1 MNWHKLT
8 IHEVFDLLGTSQF
21 GITSVSAEERW
32 IEYGRNE
39 LDETKAK
46 SIWMVFLEQFKDVL
60 IVILLVAAFIS
71 YFVGDIIDTIVILII
86 VLLTTSLGLF
96 QQYRAENAIRLLK
109 KMSVPRSK
117 VLRNGV
123 QIFLPSTDLV
133 VGDIVF
139 LEVGNAVP
147 ADIRLIESTNLIV
160 DESALSGE
168 SNPVFKI
175 TQPINL
181 DTLSLGDKINMAFKG
196 TFITYGRGVGI
207 IIAVGMQ
214 TELGRIAKLL
224 QENELLTPLQQRMVV
239 FGKKITLL
247 VLFLCFV
254 FFFVGWYLGEDLST
268 LILTSISLAVAAIPE
283 ALPSVITI
291 SLALAARKMI
301 RFNCLIRRLP
311 AVETLGSV
319 KFICT
324 DKTGTL
330 TKNSMQVEE
339 VFMNGQLVKKNNFLS
354 IPQQFPDHLLLP
366 AIFLNNDIIEVT
378 TIEI

>member
-1 MNWHKLT
+1 
-8 IHEVFDLLGTSQF
+8 
-21 GITSVSAEERW
+21 
-32 IEYGRNE
+32 
-39 LDETKAK
+39 
-46 SIWMVFLEQFKDVL
+46 VL
-60 IVILLVAAFIS
+60 IIILLVAAFIS

-117 VLRNGV
+117 VLRNGS

-147 ADIRLIESTNLIV
+147 ADIRLIESTNLKV
-160 DESALSGE
+160 DESTLSGE

-175 TQPINL
+175 TPPINL
-181 DTLSLGDKINMAFKG
+181 DNISLGDKINMAFKG

-239 FGKKITLL
+239 FGKKIMK
-247 VLFLCFV
+247 
-254 FFFVGWYLGEDLST
+254 G
-268 LILTSISLAVAAIPE
+268 P
-283 ALPSVITI
+283 
-291 SLALAARKMI
+291 
-301 RFNCLIRRLP
+301 
-311 AVETLGSV
+311 
-319 KFICT
+319 
-324 DKTGTL
+324 
-330 TKNSMQVEE
+330 
-339 VFMNGQLVKKNNFLS
+339 
-354 IPQQFPDHLLLP
+354 
-366 AIFLNNDIIEVT
+366 
-378 TIEI
+378 